1 MEANEKNVS
10 AQQCPP
16 QTDTRFSQ
24 THEHHRRSCR
34 AQTPTGQRPET
45 SRRHCPSQA
54 STPVNPAPPVL
65 TFPKEA
71 RILARREFLLL
82 QQRGKKRHGQYFLV
96 ITAPGRTE
104 RSRLGITTS
113 RRFGKSVD
121 RNRMKRLLRE
131 FFRERQRALVPAV
144 DIVIIP
150 KAGAHELSLLQ
161 VDAELERLLSLA
173 KRTS

>member
-1 MEANEKNVS
+1 M
-10 AQQCPP
+10 
-16 QTDTRFSQ
+16 
-24 THEHHRRSCR
+24 
-34 AQTPTGQRPET
+34 
-45 SRRHCPSQA
+45 
-54 STPVNPAPPVL
+54 NPATPL
-65 TFPKEA
+65 FTFPKEA

-96 ITAPGRTE
+96 ITAPGRTQ

-131 FFRERQRALVPAV
+131 FFRERQHALVPAV
-144 DIVIIP
+144 DLVIIP
-150 KAGAHELSLLQ
+150 KVGAHELSFLQ

-173 KRTS
+173 KRAS